1 MRYRKGPFLIVLL
14 FVLLVGCA
22 GIPVREAIKV
32 DLSVPVGRIEG
43 NQFIGIR
50 FPFTVLAP
58 PGWKVTTEIPKFM
71 EELGYEK
78 PGLEES
84 ELFIFNPATQS
95 NIQFDLTPAG
105 RYSKFSQESIEWLT
119 KVATAGFKQE
129 LEEDY
134 GKNVKVEIGPTEP
147 VFLKGVQFAAK
158 KYATYTIKEVK
169 REQGWIYAFTEPYQI
184 FILYMILEKE
194 GANDRQGMKRV
205 LDSFEVISKKV
216 KLEKKGDWK
225 NGNQIKGKSL

>member
-1 MRYRKGPFLIVLL
+1 MKYIKNPLVLLLLFLILA
-14 FVLLVGCA
+14 GCA
-22 GIPVREAIKV
+22 GIPVRDAVKV
-32 DLSVPVGRIEG
+32 DLNVPVGRIEG

-71 EELGYEK
+71 EELGFEK

-84 ELFIFNPATQS
+84 EVFIFNPVTQS

-119 KVATAGFKQE
+119 TAATGGFKQE

-158 KYATYTIKEVK
+158 KYGTYIIKGVK
-169 REQGWIYAFTEPYQI
+169 REQGWVYGFTEPYQI

-194 GANDRQGMKRV
+194 GIDDRQDIKKILG
-205 LDSFEVISKKV
+205 SFEVISKK
-216 KLEKKGDWK
+216 
-225 NGNQIKGKSL
+225 

>member
-1 MRYRKGPFLIVLL
+1 MRYRKGSFLIVLL

-22 GIPVREAIKV
+22 GIPVREAAKV
-32 DLSVPVGRIEG
+32 DFNLPVGRIEG

-50 FPFTVLAP
+50 FPLAVSAP

-84 ELFIFNPATQS
+84 ELFIFNPVTQS

-119 KVATAGFKQE
+119 TAATGGFKQE

-147 VFLKGVQFAAK
+147 VFLRGVQFAAK
-158 KYATYTIKEVK
+158 KYGTYIIKGVK
-169 REQGWIYAFTEPYQI
+169 REQGWIYGFTEPYQI

-194 GANDRQGMKRV
+194 GTDDRQDIKKI
-205 LDSFEVISKKV
+205 LDSFQVISKKL
-216 KLEKKGDWK
+216 KLEKKGD
-225 NGNQIKGKSL
+225 